1 MAHRELQAFVTPRD
15 LERLTSELGVK
26 YADLVY
32 KGLWYSGTRQAIDA
46 LVSHVQ
52 QRVTGLIR
60 MRFFKGD
67 CLVVGRQSPFG
78 DVGAAGGTLAFH
90 PRQA

>member
-1 MAHRELQAFVTPRD
+1 VKSTFVTPRD

-52 QRVTGLIR
+52 QRVTGVIR

-67 CLVVGRQSPFG
+67 CVVVGRQSPFG
-78 DVGAAGGTLAFH
+78 DVRAAAAGDLAFP